1 MRTRLILII
10 VALILLVPIAAIGV
24 LVYSEAGLQ
33 MVAAQL
39 WRLERYHVKIEGVSG
54 TLAGPLRV
62 ARFELNH
69 PRVHVVVNDIVIE
82 PELRGLL
89 IQTLQAGSVTAR
101 ESLVELHQ
109 VEMPHSTTKPRFLP
123 SFLRVDARKVELTNV
138 RYVHMNG
145 TAVDAR
151 SVRGRVTIT
160 SSRLRARGFAV
171 DSDLFD
177 ATGNV
182 LLRAAATADLPMGLE
197 GDTRGQLHLP
207 DGVDL
212 DLKGAVAG
220 TIDELK
226 INGELLKP
234 SAASVAAVMTRPEES
249 WQIAGKVTSAQF
261 LLDPW
266 LPDPPLTLRNIA
278 LDVLYNPEGIHAK
291 GLVLVPEIDENELL
305 VDAQGHYADHT
316 LFLSQADVQLQ
327 DSPAAMQ
334 ANGKLIFDGSSPT
347 IDLTADWQHL
357 QWPLRGKAIVTSA
370 NGDGTLRGPMP
381 YDFAV
386 TASLAGPN
394 IPSGSG
400 SATGVISKEQV
411 TLASYS
417 VNALGGSLTGN
428 GQLQFAQ
435 PRAWRLSTRTNN
447 VNPAGLFKD
456 FPGSVNLVA
465 NASGEGFDKKASFT
479 ADVSELR
486 GTLRGEPLQGRG
498 FVQRD
503 RRGWTVR
510 NASLGLADAH
520 LALNGIWKDTIEA
533 TWSLEAPSL
542 DRLLPEAKG
551 RIVSKGRAS
560 GPLKSLHITGDLTAN
575 DIRYQQ
581 WQAGQL
587 TINGDVDASGKSPSR
602 LVASAHRLGAGQPL
616 IENLQVSGDGTAL
629 DHRISMNVTGAAA
642 TPRDTPPSAEM
653 QIAGTYDQRVW
664 NATVTT
670 TKLVTGKADDKISI
684 AEPAKIMASSDQ
696 AQLDN
701 FCLIAGAGRVCASGK
716 WQKAG
721 SWEATVSGYEIPLAL
736 LLPPAG
742 EEAEYGGRIEGRV
755 HAFGAPNQPWQGEAG
770 MRIIDAAII
779 YRPQGAP
786 PETLNLGTGGLAAT
800 AKPDRIDFSFGV
812 QAFTD
817 TYLFANAHL
826 QRNESNDLMHLPLT
840 GDMRARAADANILPL
855 LFSEVDNAAGLL
867 TANATIGG
875 TLAEPEINGRVELAN
890 GELDSY
896 RVNFALRKLNL
907 VADLASNG
915 LDFRGTGNAGEG
927 EMQADGRFTWS
938 GGKSQGELHL
948 RGSNLL
954 VADLPEYRVVASPDL
969 RFSIDGNQVNVAGDV
984 LIPSARIQPNRISGA
999 VRASDDAR
1007 YVHETEAE
1015 RAGRMIVHSE
1025 VKVTI
1030 GDDVRVDAFGL
1041 QGRLAGGVGTTVHTG
1056 ETPIGRGELSV
1067 IDGRYE
1073 AYGQKLEISKGEL
1086 LFEAAPLDDPGL
1098 DIEARRKIE
1107 TVTVGLNVRGTLQ
1120 QPRLSFFSDP
1130 TMPQTQIVTYLLTG
1144 KAPDSVSGTDTATM
1158 TSARDTLTMQ
1168 GGGLLA
1174 SQIGRR
1180 LGLEEVGVE
1189 SSLGSDGNANTALV
1203 LGKFLS
1209 PRLFISYGIS
1219 LTESIN
1225 TLKLRYTISDKW
1237 VFKTEAGENQSA
1249 DLEYTIEAQ

>member
-1 MRTRLILII
+1 MRTRILLII
-10 VALILLVPIAAIGV
+10 VAAILLAPVVGV
-24 LVYSEAGLQ
+24 AVLLYSEAGLQ
-33 MVAAQL
+33 LVAGQL
-39 WRLERYHVKIEGVSG
+39 WRLERFNVKVDGVSG

-69 PRVHVVVNDIVIE
+69 PRVHAVVNDIVIE
-82 PELRGLL
+82 PQLRGLF

-101 ESLVELHQ
+101 DSLVE
-109 VEMPHSTTKPRFLP
+109 VRRADMPQNKRQPRFLP
-123 SFLRVDARKVELTNV
+123 SFLRIDARNIELNSV
-138 RYVHMNG
+138 RYVHFNG

-151 SVRGRVTIT
+151 TVRGRVTMT
-160 SSRLRARGFAV
+160 SNRLRAHDFSV

-177 ATGNV
+177 ANGNLV
-182 LLRAAATADLPMGLE
+182 LRAAAAWDQPMGVE
-197 GDTRGQLHLP
+197 GQASGQLHLP
-207 DGVDL
+207 DVDL
-212 DLKGAVAG
+212 VLEAAVDG
-220 TIDELK
+220 TIDEL
-226 INGELLKP
+226 NMQAEMLQP
-234 SAASVAAVMTRPEES
+234 NAVSATAVLTRPEDS
-249 WQIAGKVTSAQF
+249 WNIAGKVSSPKF

-266 LPDPPLTLRNIA
+266 LQNPPLSLRNIV
-278 LDVLYNPEGIHAK
+278 LDVEMNPDGVHARGK
-291 GLVLVPEIDENELL
+291 VGVPEIDEQDLIL
-305 VDAQGHYADHT
+305 DARGRYANRT
-316 LFLSQADVQLQ
+316 LFLSESNLQLQ
-327 DSPAAMQ
+327 DSPASLQ
-334 ANGKLIFDGSSPT
+334 TTGQLLFDGSAPT
-347 IDLTADWQHL
+347 LDLTGKWENF
-357 QWPLRGKAIVTSA
+357 QWPLRGAPVVTSA
-370 NGDGTLRGPMP
+370 SGDGTLRGPLP
-381 YDFAV
+381 YDFTV

-394 IPSGSG
+394 FPSGAG
-400 SATGVISKEQV
+400 SATGVLSKQQV

-417 VNALGGSLTGN
+417 VNALEGSLTGD

-435 PRAWRLSTRTNN
+435 PRAWRVHTRTTN

-456 FPGSVNLVA
+456 FPGSINMVA
-465 NASGEGFDKKASFT
+465 NASGEGFDKKAIFT

-486 GTLRGEPLQGRG
+486 GTLRGEPIQGRG

-503 RRGWTVR
+503 RKGWTVR
-510 NASLGLADAH
+510 GANLGLADARIT
-520 LALNGIWKDTIEA
+520 LDGTWKDAIDANWTLNVP
-533 TWSLEAPSL
+533 SLE
-542 DRLLPEAKG
+542 RLLPEASG
-551 RIVSKGRAS
+551 RIVSNGQAN
-560 GPLKSLHITGDLTAN
+560 GPLKSLHINGNLDAH
-575 DIRYQQ
+575 DIRYRG
-581 WQAGQL
+581 WQAEQL
-587 TINGDVDASGKSPSR
+587 SLDGDIDASGKSPSR
-602 LVASAHRLGAGQPL
+602 LVASATRVGGAGDPL
-616 IENLQVSGDGTAL
+616 IASMQLSGQGTAL
-629 DHRISMNVTGAAA
+629 DHRIDMNVTGAAA

-653 QIAGTYDQRVW
+653 QIVGGYDQKVW

-670 TKLVTGKADDKISI
+670 TKLITGKADDKISI
-684 AEPAKIMASSDQ
+684 AEPAKIMASSDR

-716 WQKAG
+716 WEQAG
-721 SWEATVSGYEIPLAL
+721 SWQGTVSGYEIPLAL

-742 EEAEYGGRIEGRV
+742 EEAEYGGRVEGRV

-779 YRPQGAP
+779 YRPQGGE

-800 AKPDRIDFSFGV
+800 ARPERIDFSFGV

-817 TYLFANAHL
+817 TFLFANARL
-826 QRNESNDLMHLPLT
+826 ERNDGNDLLHLPLT

-875 TLAEPEINGRVELAN
+875 TLAEPEVNGRIELAN

-896 RVNFALRKLNL
+896 RVNFALRNLNL
-907 VADLASNG
+907 VAELANNG
-915 LDFRGTGNAGEG
+915 LNFRGTGRAGDG
-927 EMQADGRFTWS
+927 ELQTDGNFTWRE
-938 GGKSQGELHL
+938 GKSQGRLHL
-948 RGSNLL
+948 RGENLL

-969 RFSIDGNQVNVAGDV
+969 YFGIDGNNVGVSGDV
-984 LIPSARIQPNRISGA
+984 LIPSARVQPNQIIGA

-1007 YVHETEAE
+1007 YTHETEAE
-1015 RAGRMIVHSE
+1015 RAGRMTVHSE
-1025 VKVTI
+1025 VKVAI

-1041 QGRLAGGVGTTVHTG
+1041 QGRLAGAVGTTVKTG
-1056 ETPIGRGELSV
+1056 EIPIGRGELNV

-1073 AYGQKLEISKGEL
+1073 AYGQKLEINKGQL
-1086 LFEAAPLDDPGL
+1086 LFEASPLDDPGL

-1120 QPRLSFFSDP
+1120 EPRLSFFSDP

-1144 KAPDSVSGTDTATM
+1144 KAPDSMTGTDTATM
-1158 TSARDTLTMQ
+1158 ASARDTLTLQ

-1189 SSLGSDGNANTALV
+1189 SSLGSDGTSNTALV

-1249 DLEYTIEAQ
+1249 DFEYTIEQ

>member
-10 VALILLVPIAAIGV
+10 VAIILLVPVAAIGV
-24 LVYSEAGLQ
+24 LLYSEAGLQ
-33 MVAAQL
+33 MVAGQL
-39 WRLERYHVKIEGVSG
+39 WRLEKFHVKIEGVSG
-54 TLAGPLRV
+54 TLAGPLRI

-69 PRVHVVVNDIVIE
+69 PRVHAVANDIVIE
-82 PELRGLL
+82 PQLRGLL
-89 IQTLQAGSVTAR
+89 IQTLQAGSVTVR

-109 VEMPHSTTKPRFLP
+109 VDMPPNTKPPRFLP
-123 SFLRVDARKVELTNV
+123 PFLRVDARNVELTNV

-145 TAVDAR
+145 TVVDAKT
-151 SVRGRVTIT
+151 VRGRVTVT
-160 SSRLRARGFAV
+160 SSRLRARDFAV
-171 DSDLFD
+171 DADLFD

-182 LLRAAATADLPMGLE
+182 LLLAATRADLPMGLE
-197 GDTRGQLHLP
+197 GDVAGQLHLT
-207 DGVDL
+207 GVDL
-212 DLKGAVAG
+212 DLKGAVDG
-220 TIDELK
+220 TIDELNIK
-226 INGELLKP
+226 GDLLKP
-234 SAASVAAVMTRPEES
+234 SAVNVVALMTRPEDS
-249 WQIAGKVTSAQF
+249 WNIAGKVTSPQF

-266 LPDPPLTLRNIA
+266 LSDPPLSLRDIA
-278 LDVLYNPEGIHAK
+278 LDAEFNPEGLHAK
-291 GLVLVPEIDENELL
+291 GLIRVPEIDEQPLTI
-305 VDAQGHYADHT
+305 DARGHYANRT
-316 LFLSQADVQLQ
+316 LFLTQGDVQLQ
-327 DSPAAMQ
+327 DSPATLRTD
-334 ANGKLIFDGSSPT
+334 GKVIFDGSAPT
-347 IDLTADWQHL
+347 IDLSAQWQNL
-357 QWPLRGKAIVTSA
+357 QWPLRGKAVVTSSS
-370 NGDGTLRGPMP
+370 GDGTLRGPLP

-394 IPSGSG
+394 IPSGAG

-411 TLASYS
+411 TVASYS

-435 PRAWRLSTRTNN
+435 PRAWRLATRTTN

-456 FPGSVNLVA
+456 FPGSVNMVA
-465 NASGEGFDKKASFT
+465 NASGEGFDKKAVFT

-486 GTLRGEPLQGRG
+486 GTLRGERLQGRG
-498 FVQRD
+498 YVQRD

-510 NASLGLADAH
+510 NASVGLADAR
-520 LALNGIWKDTIEA
+520 LSLDGIWKETIEA
-533 TWSLEAPSL
+533 TWSLDAPSL
-542 DRLLPEAKG
+542 NRLLPDAKG
-551 RIVSKGRAS
+551 RIVSNGKAS

-602 LVASAHRLGAGQPL
+602 LVASAHRLGAGEP
-616 IENLQVSGDGTAL
+616 IVENMQLSGEGTAL
-629 DHRISMNVTGAAA
+629 DHRINMNVTGAAP

-653 QIAGTYDQRVW
+653 QITGTYDQKVW

-701 FCLIAGAGRVCASGK
+701 FCLLAGAGRICASGK

-721 SWEATVSGYEIPLAL
+721 SWEGTVSGYEIPLAL

-779 YRPQGAP
+779 YRPQGAES
-786 PETLNLGTGGLAAT
+786 ETLNLGTGGLAAT

-826 QRNESNDLMHLPLT
+826 ARDGTNDLMRFPLT

-875 TLAEPEINGRVELAN
+875 TLAQPEINGRVELAN

-896 RVNFALRKLNL
+896 RVNFALRNANL
-907 VADLASNG
+907 VAELASNG
-915 LDFRGTGNAGEG
+915 LDFRGTGRAGEG

-938 GGKSQGELHL
+938 ESKLRGDLHL

-954 VADLPEYRVVASPDL
+954 VADLPEYRVIASPDL
-969 RFSIDGNQVNVAGDV
+969 RFSIDDNKVNVAGDV
-984 LIPSARIQPNRISGA
+984 LIPTARVQPNQISGA

-1007 YVHETEAE
+1007 YTHETESE
-1015 RAGRMIVHSE
+1015 RAGRTVVHSE

-1041 QGRLAGGVGTTVHTG
+1041 QGRLTGGVGTTVRTG
-1056 ETPIGRGELSV
+1056 EIPIGRGELSV
-1067 IDGRYE
+1067 IDGVYK

-1086 LFEAAPLDDPGL
+1086 LFEASPLDDPGL

-1120 QPRLSFFSDP
+1120 APRLSFFSDP

-1144 KAPDSVSGTDTATM
+1144 KAPDSVSGSDTATM
-1158 TSARDTLTMQ
+1158 TSARDTLTTQ

-1237 VFKTEAGENQSA
+1237 IFKTEAGENQSA
-1249 DLEYTIEAQ
+1249 DLEYTIEQ

>member
-1 MRTRLILII
+1 MRTRLILTI
-10 VALILLVPIAAIGV
+10 VAIILLVPVVAIGV
-24 LVYSEAGLQ
+24 LLYSEAGLQ

-39 WRLERYHVKIEGVSG
+39 WRLERYNVKIEGVSG
-54 TLAGPLRV
+54 TLAGTLRI

-69 PRVHVVVNDIVIE
+69 PRVHVVSKDIVIE
-82 PELRGLL
+82 PQLRGLL
-89 IQTLQAGSVTAR
+89 IQTLQAGSVTVR

-109 VEMPHSTTKPRFLP
+109 VTMPPNTKPPRFLP
-123 SFLRVDARKVELTNV
+123 AFLRVDARNVELTNV

-151 SVRGRVTIT
+151 TIRGRVTIT
-160 SSRLRARGFAV
+160 SSRLRARDFAV
-171 DSDLFD
+171 DADLFD

-182 LLRAAATADLPMGLE
+182 LLLAAATADLPMGLE
-197 GDTRGQLHLP
+197 GDVAGQLHLP
-207 DGVDL
+207 DVDL
-212 DLKGAVAG
+212 DLRGAVDG
-220 TIDELK
+220 TIDELNIK
-226 INGELLKP
+226 GDLLKP
-234 SAASVAAVMTRPEES
+234 SAANVVAVMTRPENS
-249 WQIAGKVTSAQF
+249 WNIAGKVTSAQF

-266 LPDPPLTLRNIA
+266 LKDPPLTLTNIA
-278 LDVLYNPEGIHAK
+278 LDAEFDPDGFHAK
-291 GLVLVPEIDENELL
+291 GLVRVPEIDEQQLL
-305 VDAQGHYADHT
+305 IDSRFHYADRT
-316 LFLSQADVQLQ
+316 LFLTQGDVQLQ
-327 DSPAAMQ
+327 NSPATLHT
-334 ANGKLIFDGSSPT
+334 NGKLVFDGSAPT
-347 IDLTADWQHL
+347 IDLSAQWQNL
-357 QWPLRGKAIVTSA
+357 QWPLRGKAVVTSLA
-370 NGDGTLRGPMP
+370 GDGTLRGPLP
-381 YDFAV
+381 YDFAI

-394 IPSGSG
+394 FPSGAG

-411 TLASYS
+411 SVASYS

-435 PRAWRLSTRTNN
+435 PRAWRLSTRTTN
-447 VNPAGLFKD
+447 VNPAELFKD
-456 FPGSVNLVA
+456 FPGSVNMVA
-465 NASGEGFDKKASFT
+465 NATGEGFDKKAVFT
-479 ADVSELR
+479 ADVSELK

-498 FVQRD
+498 YIQRD

-510 NASLGLADAH
+510 KATVGLADAR
-520 LALNGIWKDTIEA
+520 LSLDGIWKETIEA

-542 DRLLPEAKG
+542 DRLLPDAKG
-551 RIVSKGRAS
+551 RVVSKGRAS

-581 WQAGQL
+581 WQVGQL
-587 TINGDVDASGKSPSR
+587 TIDGDVDASGKSPSK
-602 LVASAHRLGAGQPL
+602 LIASAQRLGAAQP
-616 IENLQVSGDGTAL
+616 IVQNLQLSGEGTAL
-629 DHRISMNVTGAAA
+629 DHRINMNVTGAAP

-653 QIAGTYDQRVW
+653 QIAGTYDQKVW

-701 FCLIAGAGRVCASGK
+701 FCLIAGAGRICASGK

-721 SWEATVSGYEIPLAL
+721 SWQGTVSGYEIPLAL
-736 LLPPAG
+736 VLPPAG

-800 AKPDRIDFSFGV
+800 AKPERIDFSFGV

-826 QRNESNDLMHLPLT
+826 DRSGNDDLIRMPLT

-896 RVNFALRKLNL
+896 RVNFALRNANL

-915 LDFRGTGNAGEG
+915 LDFRGTGRAGEG
-927 EMQADGRFTWS
+927 QMQADGRFTWS
-938 GGKSQGELHL
+938 ESKLRGDLHL
-948 RGSNLL
+948 RGDNLL

-969 RFSIDGNQVNVAGDV
+969 RFSIDDNKVNVAGDV
-984 LIPSARIQPNRISGA
+984 LIPSARVQPNQISGA

-1007 YVHETEAE
+1007 YVDETESE
-1015 RAGRMIVHSE
+1015 RAGRTVVHSE
-1025 VKVTI
+1025 IKVTI

-1041 QGRLAGGVGTTVHTG
+1041 QGRLTGGVGTTVHTG
-1056 ETPIGRGELSV
+1056 EIPIGRGELSV

-1086 LFEAAPLDDPGL
+1086 LFEASPLDDPGL

-1120 QPRLSFFSDP
+1120 APRLSFFSDP

-1144 KAPDSVSGTDTATM
+1144 KAPDSVSGSDTATM
-1158 TSARDTLTMQ
+1158 ASARDTLTMQ

-1174 SQIGRR
+1174 SQLGRR

-1237 VFKTEAGENQSA
+1237 IFKTEAGEEQSA
-1249 DLEYTIEAQ
+1249 DLEYTIEQ

>member
-1 MRTRLILII
+1 MRTRLILIF
-10 VALILLVPIAAIGV
+10 VAAILLVPVVAVGV
-24 LVYSEAGLQ
+24 LLYSEAGLQ

-39 WRLERYHVKIEGVSG
+39 WRLERFNVKIEGVSG
-54 TLAGPLRV
+54 TLAGPLRI

-82 PELRGLL
+82 PQLRGLL
-89 IQTLQAGSVTAR
+89 IQTLQAESMTAR
-101 ESLVELHQ
+101 ESLVELRQ
-109 VEMPHSTTKPRFLP
+109 VDMPPNTKRPRFLP
-123 SFLRVDARKVELTNV
+123 PFLRVDARNVEFSNV

-145 TAVDAR
+145 TAVDAKTI
-151 SVRGRVTIT
+151 RGRVTINST
-160 SSRLRARGFAV
+160 RLRARDFAV
-171 DSDLFD
+171 DADLFD
-177 ATGNV
+177 AAGNLE
-182 LLRAAATADLPMGLE
+182 LLAAASADLPMGLK
-197 GDTRGQLHLP
+197 GATSGQLHLP
-207 DGVDL
+207 DVDL
-212 DLKGAVAG
+212 DLKGAVDG
-220 TIDELK
+220 TIDELN

-234 SAASVAAVMTRPEES
+234 SSVIVAAVMTRPEDS
-249 WQIAGKVTSAQF
+249 WNIAGKVTSKQF
-261 LLDPW
+261 LIDPW
-266 LPDPPLTLRNIA
+266 LRDPPLSLRDIA
-278 LDVLYNPEGIHAK
+278 LDLEFNPQGVHAK
-291 GLVLVPEIDENELL
+291 GLVGVPEVDDRELL
-305 VDAQGHYADHT
+305 IDARGRYADRT
-316 LFLSQADVQLQ
+316 LFLTDSAIKLQ
-327 DSPAAMQ
+327 GSPAALQ
-334 ANGKLIFDGSSPT
+334 ATGKLVFDGSAPT
-347 IDLTADWQHL
+347 LDVSAQWQNL
-357 QWPLRGKAIVTSA
+357 QWPLRGKAIVTSS
-370 NGDGTLRGPMP
+370 NGDGTLRGPLP

-386 TASLAGPN
+386 TTSLAGPN
-394 IPSGSG
+394 IPSGAG
-400 SATGVISKEQV
+400 SARGVISKEQV
-411 TLASYS
+411 TVASYS
-417 VNALGGSLTGN
+417 LNALGGSLTGD

-435 PRAWRLSTRTNN
+435 PRAWRLATRTTD
-447 VNPAGLFKD
+447 VDPAGLFKD
-456 FPGSVNLVA
+456 FPGSVNMTA
-465 NASGEGFDKKASFT
+465 NASGEGFDKKAAFI

-486 GTLRGEPLQGRG
+486 GTLRGEPLRGRG
-498 FVQRD
+498 YIQRD
-503 RRGWTVR
+503 RRGGWTVR
-510 NASLGLADAH
+510 NASVGLADAR
-520 LALNGIWKDTIEA
+520 LSLDGVWKETIEA
-533 TWSLEAPSL
+533 TWSLDAPSL
-542 DRLLPEAKG
+542 DRLLPQAKG
-551 RIVSKGRAS
+551 RIVSKGKAS
-560 GPLKSLHITGDLTAN
+560 GPLKGLHITGDLTAS

-587 TINGDVDASGKSPSR
+587 TIDGDIDASGKAPSR
-602 LVASAHRLGAGQPL
+602 LVASANRLGAGRP
-616 IENLQVSGDGTAL
+616 IVENMQLSGEGTAL
-629 DHRISMNVTGAAA
+629 DHRISMNVTGAAP
-642 TPRDTPPSAEM
+642 TPRDPPPSAEM

-670 TKLVTGKADDKISI
+670 TKLVTGKADDKLAI

-696 AQLDN
+696 AQLDD
-701 FCLIAGAGRVCASGK
+701 FCLIAGAGRICASGK
-716 WQKAG
+716 WQRAG
-721 SWEATVSGYEIPLAL
+721 AWEGTVSGYEIPLAL

-742 EEAEYGGRIEGRV
+742 HEAEYGGRIEGRV

-779 YRPQGAP
+779 YRPQGAE

-800 AKPDRIDFSFGV
+800 AKPEQIDFSFGV

-826 QRNESNDLMHLPLT
+826 DRKQGDALMHLPLT

-867 TANATIGG
+867 TANATIAG
-875 TLAEPEINGRVELAN
+875 TLAEPEINGRIELAN

-896 RVNFALRKLNL
+896 RVNFALRNLNL

-915 LDFRGTGNAGEG
+915 LDFRGSGRAGEG
-927 EMQADGRFTWS
+927 EMEAQGRFSWS
-938 GGKSQGELHL
+938 GGKSQGNLHL
-948 RGSNLL
+948 RGNNLL

-969 RFSIDGNQVNVAGDV
+969 RFLIDGNQINVAGDV
-984 LIPSARIQPNRISGA
+984 LIPSARVQPNQISGA

-1007 YVHETEAE
+1007 YVNETEAE
-1015 RAGRMIVHSE
+1015 RAGRTTVHSE
-1025 VKVTI
+1025 IKVTI
-1030 GDDVRVDAFGL
+1030 GDDVRVEAFGL
-1041 QGRLAGGVGTTVHTG
+1041 QGRLAGGVGTTVRTG
-1056 ETPIGRGELSV
+1056 EIPIGRGELSV

-1086 LFEAAPLDDPGL
+1086 LFEASPLDDPGL

-1120 QPRLSFFSDP
+1120 APRLSFFSDP

-1144 KAPDSVSGTDTATM
+1144 KAPDSMSGNDTATM

-1189 SSLGSDGNANTALV
+1189 SSLGTDGSANTALV

-1237 VFKTEAGENQSA
+1237 IFKTEAGENQSA
-1249 DLEYTIEAQ
+1249 DLEYTIEQ

>member
-1 MRTRLILII
+1 MRTRILLIL
-10 VALILLVPIAAIGV
+10 VAAILLAPVVGV
-24 LVYSEAGLQ
+24 AVLLYSETGLQ
-33 MVAAQL
+33 LVAGQL
-39 WRLERYHVKIEGVSG
+39 WRLERFNVKIDGVSG

-69 PRVHVVVNDIVIE
+69 PRVHAVVNDIVID
-82 PELRGLL
+82 PQLRGLL
-89 IQTLQAGSVTAR
+89 IQTLQAKSVTAR
-101 ESLVELHQ
+101 ESLVELRQ
-109 VEMPHSTTKPRFLP
+109 ADMPPNNKPPRFLP
-123 SFLRVDARKVELTNV
+123 TFLRIDARHVELTNV
-138 RYVHMNG
+138 RYVHLNG
-145 TAVDAR
+145 TAVNAR
-151 SVRGRVTIT
+151 TVRGRVTIT
-160 SSRLRARGFAV
+160 SSRLRAHDFAV

-197 GDTRGQLHLP
+197 GDISGQLHLP
-207 DGVDL
+207 DVDL
-212 DLKGAVAG
+212 VLKGTANG
-220 TIDELK
+220 TIDELNMK
-226 INGELLKP
+226 GELLQP
-234 SAASVAAVMTRPEES
+234 SPASATAVLTRPEDS
-249 WQIAGKVTSAQF
+249 WNIAGKLSSPQF

-266 LPDPPLTLRNIA
+266 LEDPPLSLRNIA
-278 LDVLYNPEGIHAK
+278 LDVELNPDGIHAQ
-291 GLVLVPEIDENELL
+291 GTIGVPEIDEQDLI
-305 VDAQGHYADHT
+305 VDARGRYENRT
-316 LFLSQADVQLQ
+316 LFLSDSDIQLQ
-327 DSPAAMQ
+327 NSSATL
-334 ANGKLIFDGSSPT
+334 NTHGTLVFDGSAPT
-347 IDLTADWQHL
+347 VDLTAKWQSL
-357 QWPLRGKAIVTSA
+357 QWPLRGSPIVTSSH
-370 NGDGTLRGPMP
+370 GDGTLRGPLP

-386 TASLAGPN
+386 TASLAGPDF
-394 IPSGSG
+394 PSGAG

-417 VNALGGSLTGN
+417 VNALEGSLSGN

-435 PRAWRLSTRTNN
+435 PRAWRVSTRTVN

-456 FPGSVNLVA
+456 FPGSISMTA
-465 NASGEGFDKKASFT
+465 NASGEGFDKKAIFT

-486 GTLRGEPLQGRG
+486 GTLRGEPIQGRG

-510 NASLGLADAH
+510 GANLGLADAR
-520 LALNGIWKDTIEA
+520 LTLDGIWKETIEA
-533 TWSLEAPSL
+533 TWSLNVPSL
-542 DRLLPEAKG
+542 HRLLPEASG
-551 RIVSKGRAS
+551 RIVSKGQAS
-560 GPLKSLHITGDLTAN
+560 GPLKSLHITGDLDAQQ
-575 DIRYQQ
+575 IRYQQ
-581 WQAGQL
+581 WQAGQV
-587 TINGDVDASGKSPSR
+587 TVNGDIDASGKSPSR
-602 LVASAHRLGAGQPL
+602 LVASASSVGAGEPL
-616 IENLQVSGDGTAL
+616 IENMQLSGEGTAL
-629 DHRISMNVTGAAA
+629 EHLISMNVTGAAA
-642 TPRDTPPSAEM
+642 TPRDTPPNAEM
-653 QIAGTYDQRVW
+653 QITGTYDQKVW

-684 AEPAKIMASSDQ
+684 AEPAKLMASSDR

-701 FCLIAGAGRVCASGK
+701 FCLIAGAGRICASGK
-716 WQKAG
+716 WERDG
-721 SWEATVSGYEIPLAL
+721 DWEGTVSGYEIPLAL

-755 HAFGAPNQPWQGEAG
+755 HAFGSPNQPWQGEAG
-770 MRIIDAAII
+770 MRIIDAAIV
-779 YRPQGAP
+779 YRPQGAE

-800 AKPDRIDFSFGV
+800 AKPERIDFSFGV

-817 TYLFANAHL
+817 TFLFANAHL
-826 QRNESNDLMHLPLT
+826 DRSGGNDLMRLPLT

-867 TANATIGG
+867 TANANISG
-875 TLAEPEINGRVELAN
+875 TLAEPEINGRVELSN

-896 RVNFALRKLNL
+896 RVNFALRNLNL

-915 LDFRGTGNAGEG
+915 LDFRGSGRAGDG
-927 EMQADGRFTWS
+927 ELQTEGRFTWHE
-938 GGKSQGELHL
+938 GKSQGNLHL
-948 RGSNLL
+948 HGENLL

-969 RFSIDGNQVNVAGDV
+969 RFTIDGNNVNVGGDV
-984 LIPSARIQPNRISGA
+984 LIPSARVQPNQITGA

-1007 YVHETEAE
+1007 YTHETEAE
-1015 RAGRMIVHSE
+1015 RAGRTVVHSE

-1030 GDDVRVDAFGL
+1030 GEDVRVEAFGL
-1041 QGRLAGGVGTTVHTG
+1041 QGRLAGAVGTTVHTG
-1056 ETPIGRGELSV
+1056 EIAIGRGELSV

-1073 AYGQKLEISKGEL
+1073 AYGQKLEINKGQL
-1086 LFEAAPLDDPGL
+1086 LFEASPLDDPGL
-1098 DIEARRKIE
+1098 DIEARRKID

-1120 QPRLSFFSDP
+1120 EPRLSFFSDP

-1144 KAPDSVSGTDTATM
+1144 KAPDSMTGNDTATM
-1158 TSARDTLTMQ
+1158 ASARDTLTVQ

-1174 SQIGRR
+1174 SQLGRR

-1189 SSLGSDGNANTALV
+1189 SSLGNDGTANTALV

-1249 DLEYTIEAQ
+1249 DFEYTIEQ